1 MKTTNAILIATLIFG
16 FLIGL
21 LGSVL
26 KIIWAVNADVL
37 FLLSLILMPVSVIGL
52 IINNREKI
60 RQALK

>member
-1 MKTTNAILIATLIFG
+1 MIFLITIILGILIGTTGTI
-16 FLIGL
+16 
-21 LGSVL
+21 L
-26 KIIWAVNADVL
+26 KVFWAVNADVL